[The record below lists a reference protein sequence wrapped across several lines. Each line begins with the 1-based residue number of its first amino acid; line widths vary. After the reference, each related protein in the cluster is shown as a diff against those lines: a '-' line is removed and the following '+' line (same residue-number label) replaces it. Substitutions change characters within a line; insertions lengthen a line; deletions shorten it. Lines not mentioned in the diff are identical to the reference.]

1 MRARIKSPPQEMP
14 ITMLKGNCCSVG
26 ADDDADDHDDGYDEN
41 DRRQEDDVCIN
52 IIF

>member
-1 MRARIKSPPQEMP
+1 MP